1 MKNLSLILNI
11 ILSIAVAGIYFF
23 HFSSDSVETTE
34 VAGQIEGE
42 KSKSGFTIA
51 YIQSDSLVKNY
62 QFVIDEQKKI
72 EARTRQVEQDFRN
85 RAEKLQKDF
94 EDYQMNMRNLTIAQ
108 ARAKE
113 EDLGKREQNLRVF
126 QERVR
131 QELVGLETETTRE
144 LYTLVTEFLEKYS
157 EENKIDMVVKFD
169 PTSDVLF
176 AGKGLDI
183 TQTVIDKLNQ
193 EYKEKLEGTDS
204 TGKGDSTKV
213 N

>member
-11 ILSIAVAGIYFF
+11 VLAVAVAGIYFF
-23 HFSSDSVETTE
+23 HFSEDSVET
-34 VAGQIEGE
+34 IETTDQVDEGN
-42 KSKSGFTIA
+42 STSGFTIA

-72 EARTRQVEQDFRN
+72 EGRTRQVEQDFRN

-94 EDYQMNMRNLTIAQ
+94 ESYQLNMRNLTIAQ

-113 EDLGKREQNLRVF
+113 EDLGKREQDLRIF
-126 QERVR
+126 QERAR
-131 QELVGLETETTRE
+131 QELVGLEAKTTTE

-157 EENKIDMVVKFD
+157 EENNIDMVVKFD

-183 TQTVIDKLNQ
+183 TQTVIEKLNQ
-193 EYKEKLEGTDS
+193 EYKDRLEGKDS
-204 TGKGDSTKV
+204 SVKGDSTKTK
-213 N
+213 